1 MGLISSI
8 DLGSPM
14 QIPTEN
20 KGQSVIS
27 KNQDGGEKS
36 HGGMTALVFVGL
48 ILPTAV
54 TLVYFSLLRESH
66 PAIQQT
72 AYAVGKGLQFALPIL
87 AYVWFRPRVHEA
99 TEWGKSA
106 GMGVLLGIT
115 IAGAMLALYCFALE
129 PWGVMEGP
137 RVQATEKLAETGLSS
152 LPVFLGVA
160 IFYSIIHSALE
171 EYYWRWFVL
180 RLALER
186 WSVPVAIALSSLGF
200 MAHHVIVLQR
210 FFGTVSPWTYLFSLS
225 VAVGGG
231 LWGMLYVRYRT
242 LLGPWLSHMWVDA
255 AIFLLAYWLVFQS

>member
-1 MGLISSI
+1 MPNPS
-8 DLGSPM
+8 
-14 QIPTEN
+14 EN
-20 KGQSVIS
+20 KGLPVIS
-27 KNQDGGEKS
+27 TKQDGGEES
-36 HGGMTALVFVGL
+36 HGWMTALVLVGL

-66 PAIQQT
+66 PVVQQT

-87 AYVWFRPRVHEA
+87 AYVWFRPRTHQA
-99 TEWGKSA
+99 PDFGKSA
-106 GMGVLLGIT
+106 GMGVVLGLA

-137 RVQATEKLAETGLSS
+137 RIQATDKLSETGLSS
-152 LPVFLGVA
+152 LPVFIGVA
-160 IFYSIIHSALE
+160 VFYSIIHSGLE

-180 RLALER
+180 RLALKR
-186 WSVPVAIALSSLGF
+186 WSAPIAIGLSSIGF

-210 FFGTVSPWTYLFSLS
+210 FFGIASPWTYLFSLS

-231 LWGMLYVRYRT
+231 LWGTLYVRYRT